1 MPQIEATGRIQAYQ
15 NIYPQTQDSTLSS
28 AKTAPEKPLADLHKG
43 EVIEGKVLSS
53 GEKSITLEIDGQ
65 VIEAKLDG
73 HFEFVKGEIV
83 RLVVADANQ
92 EKLLLKPALNTEAMS
107 NKRLEDILKQLQL
120 KLTPENKAIVQE
132 LMAAK
137 LPLSQENLR
146 SLQLMM
152 AKYPEADLKSMVLL
166 LKNGIELTGDTV
178 RELLK
183 TQMPEEALTARL
195 EELVSKLT
203 KTAVNQKSDALL
215 SEFVKGQPEAEQ
227 LMEQLKLLRS
237 GEESKE
243 SQFPANRTLSQLLGQ
258 SETEGLLK
266 DIENWQKNLPQLNT
280 KGNEST
286 SALLPLIS
294 FPGAAAAGEEIK
306 NILANMKQLLAQGEL
321 KDSRQFL
328 ALVKDLPAELQTE
341 LKQIL
346 SERISAAALHRAI
359 FLSGQEKEPAEHL
372 EKLYTRLN
380 QLKSSETPSAL
391 MKEVLQDALSAR
403 SSLGFMSKFQDAA
416 GFMQL
421 PFLFGD
427 KILNGALFVLNN
439 KKKTKDAAQDDVSA
453 LLQLDFS
460 TLGHLDT
467 FIRKEKQKVQIDFY
481 TEDSTKEKWIK
492 EKLYLLHNS
501 LLDKN
506 YQITAIQTFVKK
518 DRINGFADFLANEQ
532 VKKVSRFSFDM
543 RA

>member
-1 MPQIEATGRIQAYQ
+1 MPQIEAPGRIQAYQ
-15 NIYPQTQDSTLSS
+15 NIHSQGQESTVGNT
-28 AKTAPEKPLADLHKG
+28 KTTPDNPLTNLQKG

-73 HFEFVKGEIV
+73 NFEFLKGEIV

-92 EKLLLKPALNTEAMS
+92 EKLLLKPALDMEALS

-132 LMAAK
+132 LMGAK
-137 LPLSQENLR
+137 LPLSQDNLR

-152 AKYPEADLKSMVLL
+152 NKYPEVDLKSMVLL
-166 LKNGIELTGDTV
+166 LKNGIELTDAAV

-183 TQMPEEALTARL
+183 AQTPTEALALRL
-195 EELVSKLT
+195 EDLVSKLT
-203 KTAVNQKSDALL
+203 KAAVNQKSAEFL
-215 SEFVKGQPEAEQ
+215 SEFAKGQPEAEQ
-227 LMEQLKLLRS
+227 LAEQLKLLWS
-237 GEESKE
+237 GQEGESRLATN
-243 SQFPANRTLSQLLGQ
+243 QTLSRLLRQ

-280 KGNEST
+280 KPTEST
-286 SALLPLIS
+286 SKLLPLIS
-294 FPGAAAAGEEIK
+294 SAGAGASGEEIK

-321 KDSRQFL
+321 KDTRQFL
-328 ALVKDLPAELQTE
+328 TLVKDLPAELQNE

-346 SERISAAALHRAI
+346 GERISAAALRRAV

-372 EKLYTRLN
+372 EKLYARLN
-380 QLKSSETPSAL
+380 QLKNSGENSSAL
-391 MKEVLQDALSAR
+391 MKAVVQDALSAR
-403 SSLGFMSKFQDAA
+403 SSLGFMAKFQNAA

-427 KILNGALFVLNN
+427 KILNGELFVLNN
-439 KKKTKDAAQDDVSA
+439 KQKEKGAAQDDVSA
-453 LLQLDFS
+453 LLQLDFA

-481 TEDSTKEKWIK
+481 AEDSEKEKWIK

-506 YQITAIQTFVKK
+506 YQVMAIQTFVKK
-518 DRINGFADFLANEQ
+518 GRVNGFADFLANEQ